1 MLKVRF
7 SPAPMSDK
15 QLDWAPWDAASWLRI
30 PEYSPAEMCPIHHL
44 SRSLSKDALED
55 KQIKG
60 VHQCWFIWMCLL

>member
-44 SRSLSKDALED
+44 SCSLSKDPLED
-55 KQIKG
+55 K
-60 VHQCWFIWMCLL
+60 